1 MIVST
6 RAVPSAPHPVVKSSE
21 LGSSAF
27 CANCHQLSFPESDQP
42 FYNTYGE
49 WKATPYATNGVRCQD
64 CHMPPK
70 AGAATAT
77 RFAAS
82 PDHTA
87 SADLGRALT
96 VLIDLERPTLQRGA
110 TTLIKITVLNTGAA
124 HHVPT
129 GNPSNT
135 LDLKVGLFDG
145 EGVPVTE
152 EHHEIL
158 SRTVQQA
165 PPYTTASDTRI
176 PAGGQHGFTASF
188 TAPHKAKPG
197 AIELRV
203 TGSTGNK
210 PTTLL
215 SVPMELR

>member
-6 RAVPSAPHPVVKSSE
+6 RNVPNAPHPVVKSSE

-70 AGAATAT
+70 AGASTAT

-82 PDHTA
+82 PDHTT
-87 SADLGRALT
+87 SANLGRALT
-96 VLIDLERPTLQRGA
+96 VLIDLEQPTLQRG
-110 TTLIKITVLNTGAA
+110 TPTPISITVLNTGAA

-135 LDLKVGLFDG
+135 LNLRVGLFDE

-152 EHHEIL
+152 QHHEVL
-158 SRTVQQA
+158 ARTVQA
-165 PPYTTASDTRI
+165 VPPYTTTSDTRI
-176 PAGGQHGFTASF
+176 PAGGQHRFTASF
-188 TAPHKAKPG
+188 NAPHKAKPG

-203 TGSTGNK
+203 TGSTG
-210 PTTLL
+210 TQRITLL